1 MTGSKDLHLGVFMK
15 TMVILILLTH
25 SLGIAAIPQEKQAGS
40 SPCESST
47 GTQTEANACARH
59 KYKQADSGMDQVY
72 EQLMTELAG
81 FGSDGKTQQKLRQ
94 AQSIWLQYRSANC
107 ESEAS
112 IYEGGSIRPAVY
124 YSCLASMTEERT
136 KRMRRFLAVT
146 RQ

>member
-1 MTGSKDLHLGVFMK
+1 MK
-15 TMVILILLTH
+15 TIVILLVLTH
-25 SLGIAAIPQEKQAGS
+25 SLGFAVISQEKQAGN

-59 KYKQADSGMDQVY
+59 KYKQADSGMNRVY
-72 EQLMTELAG
+72 EQLMAELAG
-81 FGSDGKTQQKLRQ
+81 FGSDGKTQNKLRQ

-112 IYEGGSIRPAVY
+112 IFEGGSIRPAVY

-136 KRMRRFLAVT
+136 NRMREFLAVT

>member
-1 MTGSKDLHLGVFMK
+1 MK
-15 TMVILILLTH
+15 TIVILIVLTH
-25 SLGIAAIPQEKQAGS
+25 SLGFAGISQEKQAGN
-40 SPCESST
+40 SPCESSM
-47 GTQTEANACARH
+47 GTQTEANACARY
-59 KYKQADSGMDQVY
+59 KYKQANSDMNQVY
-72 EQLMTELAG
+72 VQLMTELSG
-81 FGSDGKTQQKLRQ
+81 FGSDGKTQHKLKQ

-136 KRMRRFLAVT
+136 KRMKEFLAVT

>member
-1 MTGSKDLHLGVFMK
+1 MK
-15 TMVILILLTH
+15 TIVILLVLTH
-25 SLGIAAIPQEKQAGS
+25 SLGFAVISQEKQAGN

-59 KYKQADSGMDQVY
+59 KYKQADSGMNRVY
-72 EQLMTELAG
+72 EQLMAELAG
-81 FGSDGKTQQKLRQ
+81 FGSDGKTQNKLKQ

-112 IYEGGSIRPAVY
+112 IFEGGSIRPAVY

-136 KRMRRFLAVT
+136 KRMREFLAVT

>member
-1 MTGSKDLHLGVFMK
+1 MK
-15 TMVILILLTH
+15 TILVLILLTH
-25 SLGIAAIPQEKQAGS
+25 SLGIAAISQEKQAGS

-47 GTQTEANACARH
+47 GTQAEANACARH
-59 KYKQADSGMDQVY
+59 KYKQADIGMNKVY

-81 FGSDGKTQQKLRQ
+81 FGSDGKTQHKLRQ

-112 IYEGGSIRPAVY
+112 IYEGGSILPAVH

-136 KRMRRFLAVT
+136 RRMRELLAVT